1 MSSRN
6 WNSPLPGGASKLR
19 RGEHFLVHCPDIAFG
34 VSAAICETA
43 TIKSSRETEPKLRS
57 RKLIPALLL
66 LVFSFAGFA
75 PRAKAQNVVED
86 RLIESYHDVY
96 NVRFQE
102 ALEKAG
108 EAQKLAP
115 DDPLAWIA
123 EANVVL
129 FREFD
134 RLHVLRSETFAS
146 DDNYTSRQTYTWNPA
161 SYQAFQNALNKAE
174 QLAQKRLDSNG
185 NDDRGL
191 LALALSNSMRAED
204 AALFAKK
211 DIATL
216 SYFRSS
222 AVYAE
227 RVLAV
232 SPQRYDAYLASGL
245 GKYVIGCKSAPV
257 RWVLRAGGLK
267 GDRVEG
273 VKELSLAAAHAEYM
287 APFARLLLAYD
298 DLRRNDKTEAQKKF
312 AALHQ
317 EFPDNPMFL
326 QETAKLE
333 NPSVR
338 PGQ

>member
-1 MSSRN
+1 M
-6 WNSPLPGGASKLR
+6 
-19 RGEHFLVHCPDIAFG
+19 HCPDIAFG
-34 VSAAICETA
+34 VPERIAETA
-43 TIKSSRETEPKLRS
+43 TIKTFPRGDRTELPS
-57 RKLIPALLL
+57 RKITPALLL
-66 LVFSFAGFA
+66 LVFSFAGLA
-75 PRAKAQNVVED
+75 LRAKAQNAVED
-86 RLIESYHDVY
+86 RLVESYHDVY
-96 NVRFQE
+96 NVRFQD
-102 ALEKAG
+102 ALERTG

-115 DDPLAWIA
+115 DDPLPWIA
-123 EANVVL
+123 EANAVL

-134 RLHVLRSETFAS
+134 RLHVLRAETFAS
-146 DDNYTSRQTYTWNPA
+146 DDNYTSRQTYRWNPA
-161 SYQAFQNALNKAE
+161 SYQSFQNALNRAE
-174 QLAQKRLDSNG
+174 QLAQKRLDRNS

-232 SPQRYDAYLASGL
+232 APQRYDAYLASGL

-267 GDRVEG
+267 GDRDQG

-298 DLRRNDKTEAQKKF
+298 DLRRNNKIEAQKKF

-326 QETAKLE
+326 QETAKLDS
-333 NPSVR
+333 PSVR